1 MVPDP
6 LRDEFVN
13 GYRLGYRFYRAAT
26 YYEFGRDAY
35 EAIVV
40 CSFMILMC
48 NFLGTEMNNTFKKK
62 GRQGLIFPLC
72 CIKVT
77 PSSWWFLETVK
88 WCVLQFAIIAPAVSI
103 TAIILQTQDLL
114 CPESM
119 SLAFGNSWLQIV
131 KVISVTLATYFLI
144 EFYFVIRKDI
154 AQYKPLLKFL
164 SIKLVI
170 FLTFYQQRTISHASC
185 V

>member
-48 NFLGTEMNNTFKKK
+48 NFLGTEMNNTFKNKV
-62 GRQGLIFPLC
+62 RQRLIFPLC
-72 CIKVT
+72 CIKVN
-77 PSSWWFLETVK
+77 PSSWVMAL
-88 WCVLQFAIIAPAVSI
+88 P
-103 TAIILQTQDLL
+103 
-114 CPESM
+114 
-119 SLAFGNSWLQIV
+119 
-131 KVISVTLATYFLI
+131 
-144 EFYFVIRKDI
+144 
-154 AQYKPLLKFL
+154 
-164 SIKLVI
+164 SIKL
-170 FLTFYQQRTISHASC
+170 TISGFWKP
-185 V
+185 